1 MTTVPPADAAKA
13 GVAVAVD
20 EDDDVENAVFHERHS
35 VDPNAEQD
43 FQATCID
50 HLLCCVRNR
59 CLGLACVV
67 FPCGLFLLVGWGSSG
82 ATRASFLVMSGVPLA
97 VYIVLGLVLVCLV
110 CCRQI
115 RVDTENAQAAHRYL
129 HTRANLKKIAVTAGR
144 RGSEMTVAGRF
155 ALFLRA
161 AKENDLTNFQWCIDN
176 GQDVDEVDHLG
187 RSALHWA
194 AMIGTDEI
202 VSILLR
208 NGASID
214 LRDTLDGLAPLHYAA
229 FYGHVKVTRQLV
241 DAGADMTQQDNRK
254 MNPLQLAEMASLKL
268 VSVQPSHQMI
278 IQFLRLAMKDTATP
292 PLQHITGLTVTSLVE
307 RQKMALPQVT

>member
-1 MTTVPPADAAKA
+1 MATAPPAKAAVT
-13 GVAVAVD
+13 VAID

-35 VDPNAEQD
+35 VDPNAERD
-43 FQATCID
+43 FQVTCID
-50 HLLCCVRNR
+50 NLLCCVRNR
-59 CLGLACVV
+59 CIGITCVLA
-67 FPCGLFLLVGWGSSG
+67 PCAIFLLVSWGSSG
-82 ATRASFLVMSGVPLA
+82 TTRTSFLVMSGVPLLLY
-97 VYIVLGLVLVCLV
+97 VVFGCTLLCMV

-115 RVDTENAQAAHRYL
+115 GVDTENAQAAHRYL

-144 RGSEMTVAGRF
+144 HGSEMTVAGRF

-161 AKENDLTNFQWCIDN
+161 AKENDLNNFQWCIEN
-176 GQDVDEVDHLG
+176 GQNVDEVDHLG

-229 FYGHVKVTRQLV
+229 YYGHVKVTRLLV
-241 DAGADMTQQDNRK
+241 EAGADMTQKDNRK

-292 PLQHITGLTVTSLVE
+292 PLQHITGLTVANLVE
-307 RQKMALPQVT
+307 RQKMALPQVK